1 MAIKFLNTVAV
12 DTNVLYVDAAS
23 NEVGINTTDGGYAL
37 RVNGQIY
44 SESSTYPVFY
54 LKRNTSATGGSF
66 STLTGIA
73 SSFKLETDSTGTIT
87 DGFGGGIIFSIG
99 DTSPNTAAR
108 IYARRDGGDQTGAI
122 QFWGGADGNTLFTT
136 MRASGNVGIGT
147 EAPAEKLVV
156 SEVRSGSNAAAQTKY
171 TLVSRSTIASGQT
184 PGTGGI
190 KVAYNDGSNEHAF
203 GLVAGSTSAD
213 FLTSGPMHW
222 YTSSDLNTHNATGF
236 AMTIDTSQRVG
247 IGLTNPSRKLAVS
260 DSGVIADFLSST
272 TSSYI
277 DIEGTSTQLRAGV
290 FSGVVGFTAGS
301 GTTPDLVIKNGDI
314 GIGTTNPGV
323 KLDVSGGELNVSA
336 GDGYRIES
344 KPFAQFGSDLL
355 TLGDWDGEGYST
367 RIMGNNSS
375 EVMRITDKVGIGVT
389 SPAAKVHSSDNG
401 SVPSIDAGTMFL
413 ASNTSA
419 TTDYSSMSIMSGTA
433 GIASLYLGDSAA
445 EKRGSVRYLNS
456 SDEMRFRTENTDKV
470 TIKSDG
476 DVGIATTNPSGKL
489 HVDGGRTWLNSND
502 QYTLRI
508 GNGGTYGAYI
518 GTPAENVLTFY
529 NSTGTERVRIDS
541 SGDVGIGTT
550 NPVTKLQVG
559 DGTADTRARVYYSDG
574 AYTELTG
581 FGVEFNR
588 TTSYLRPT
596 ANNSKTLHVGWS
608 SARWSTLSF
617 DATDT
622 IFNTDG
628 TERMR
633 IDSSGSLKIT
643 NTGAAKLILRGDSNN
658 SGDSGNLDGII
669 DFLHDDGTYGYRLN
683 TENYA
688 GYNAFHIQDYQNSQY
703 LSRIYIAQNGNVGIG
718 TTGPDAKL
726 HVEGS
731 LLVDAYNVG
740 VDSGIFLREGFL
752 TTDQPSITV
761 WDMSNS
767 GASPD
772 GLSLNAQD
780 GIRFREDGGEVARFK
795 NGFFGINK
803 TSPATMLHVEGDT
816 TLDRKTQL
824 RLPSFSMGASSIT
837 DEYLVIARKHDGSS
851 TKINATGIQGTI
863 TFGRGSTSS
872 GNKSAIY
879 TLSVQSAYNGDLV
892 EEFSYVGGT
901 QVFTSLDVIDVGG
914 TEYYALKVMTTGGG
928 QIDNRCYAEG
938 LLLTDGDSNIF
949 SKVRVSDSNVSLVT
963 SGVLTPV
970 RYKTISV
977 GVPRIQSPSGYVE
990 IGPRNSSYSHFSTDR
1005 SRFYFNKRIVV
1016 DEGIISTYNEQMQL
1030 QAPLGTTRMFLSN
1043 TNGNCSIGVEDS
1055 NARLTLKGPTGT
1067 GESNLLRIM
1076 SETAFSTTPGKMI
1089 QFFKSDGSSRGNIY
1103 MNDYGIGLDNSSDY
1117 RLKKNISLISG
1128 GIDRVKLLKPS
1139 RFNWIQGPDDY
1150 FEDGFIAHEVE
1161 QVVPEAI
1168 SGEKDGVDSNGEPIY
1183 QGIDQVKM
1191 IPLLTAALKEAIAKI
1206 ENLETRIQTLEN
1218 N

>member
-12 DTNVLYVDAAS
+12 DTNVLYVDPVL
-23 NEVGINTTDGGYAL
+23 NQVGINTTDGGYAL

-44 SESSTYPVFY
+44 SEASTYPVFY

-87 DGFGGGIIFSIG
+87 DGFGGGIVFSIG

-108 IYARRDGGDQTGAI
+108 IYARRDGGDQSGAI
-122 QFWGGADGNTLFTT
+122 QFWGGVDGNTLFTT

-156 SEVRSGSNAAAQTKY
+156 SEARSGTNAAAQTKY
-171 TLVSRSTIASGQT
+171 TLVSRSTISSGT

-190 KVAYNDGSNEHAF
+190 KVVYDDGSNEHSF
-203 GLVAGSTSAD
+203 GLVSGSTSAD

-222 YTSSDLNTHNATGF
+222 FTNSDLNTHNATGF

-247 IGLTNPSRKLAVS
+247 IG
-260 DSGVIADFLSST
+260 
-272 TSSYI
+272 
-277 DIEGTSTQLRAGV
+277 
-290 FSGVVGFTAGS
+290 
-301 GTTPDLVIKNGDI
+301 
-314 GIGTTNPGV
+314 
-323 KLDVSGGELNVSA
+323 
-336 GDGYRIES
+336 
-344 KPFAQFGSDLL
+344 
-355 TLGDWDGEGYST
+355 
-367 RIMGNNSS
+367 
-375 EVMRITDKVGIGVT
+375 
-389 SPAAKVHSSDNG
+389 
-401 SVPSIDAGTMFL
+401 
-413 ASNTSA
+413 
-419 TTDYSSMSIMSGTA
+419 
-433 GIASLYLGDSAA
+433 
-445 EKRGSVRYLNS
+445 
-456 SDEMRFRTENTDKV
+456 
-470 TIKSDG
+470 
-476 DVGIATTNPSGKL
+476 TTNPSTLLQLSGTGGNASGL
-489 HVDGGRTWLNSND
+489 SFSNTSGEIVRQYFSDANADSDFFITYDGTGGAEITLQHDGDLILNGSN
-502 QYTLRI
+502 
-508 GNGGTYGAYI
+508 
-518 GTPAENVLTFY
+518 
-529 NSTGTERVRIDS
+529 
-541 SGDVGIGTT
+541 GDNVGIGTSS
-550 NPVTKLQVG
+550 PVTKLQVG
-559 DGTADTRARVYYSDG
+559 DGTADTRARVYFSDG
-574 AYTELTG
+574 TYTELTG

-588 TTSYLRPT
+588 NTSYLRPT

-608 SARWSTLSF
+608 NARWATLSF

-628 TERMR
+628 VERMR

-963 SGVLTPV
+963 SGVLLPL
-970 RYKTISV
+970 RYKTMSE
-977 GVPRIQSPSGYVE
+977 GVARIQSPSGYVE
-990 IGPRNSSYSHFSTDR
+990 IGPQNSSYSHFSTDR

-1030 QAPLGTTRMFLSN
+1030 QAPLGTTRMYLN
-1043 TNGNCSIGVEDS
+1043 NLNGNCSIGVQDS

-1076 SETAFSTTPGKMI
+1076 SETAFTSTPGRMI
-1089 QFFKSDGSSRGNIY
+1089 EFFRSNGDSRGNIY
-1103 MNDYGIGLDNSSDY
+1103 MNQYGIGTSSSSDY
-1117 RLKKNISLISG
+1117 RLKKNISLISD

-1139 RFNWIQGPDDY
+1139 RFSWIEGPDDY
-1150 FEDGFIAHEVE
+1150 FQDGFIAHEVE

-1168 SGEKDGVDSNGEPIY
+1168 AGDKDDVDSNGEPIY
-1183 QGIDQVKM
+1183 QGIDQVK
-1191 IPLLTAALKEAIAKI
+1191 IVPLLTAALKEAIAKI

>member
-87 DGFGGGIIFSIG
+87 DGFGGGIVFSIG

-156 SEVRSGSNAAAQTKY
+156 SEVRSGSSASDQTHY
-171 TLVSRSTIASGQT
+171 TLVSRSTISSGT

-190 KVAYNDGSNEHAF
+190 KVVYNDGSNDHAF
-203 GLVAGSTSAD
+203 GLVAGTTSAD

-222 YTSSDLNTHNATGF
+222 YTNSDLNTHNATGF

-277 DIEGTSTQLRAGV
+277 DIEGTNAQLRAGV
-290 FSGVVGFTAGS
+290 FSGVVGFANGS
-301 GTTPDLVIKNGDI
+301 GTTPHLVVNSSGNVGIGATNPSTLLQLSGTGGNTSGLSLSNTSGEIVRQYFSDANADSDFFITYDGTGGAEITLQHDGNLILNGSNGDDV
-314 GIGTTNPGV
+314 GIGTT
-323 KLDVSGGELNVSA
+323 S
-336 GDGYRIES
+336 
-344 KPFAQFGSDLL
+344 
-355 TLGDWDGEGYST
+355 
-367 RIMGNNSS
+367 
-375 EVMRITDKVGIGVT
+375 
-389 SPAAKVHSSDNG
+389 
-401 SVPSIDAGTMFL
+401 
-413 ASNTSA
+413 
-419 TTDYSSMSIMSGTA
+419 
-433 GIASLYLGDSAA
+433 
-445 EKRGSVRYLNS
+445 
-456 SDEMRFRTENTDKV
+456 
-470 TIKSDG
+470 
-476 DVGIATTNPSGKL
+476 PSGKL
-489 HVDGGRTWLNSND
+489 HVNGGRTWLNSND

-529 NSTGTERVRIDS
+529 NSTGTER
-541 SGDVGIGTT
+541 
-550 NPVTKLQVG
+550 
-559 DGTADTRARVYYSDG
+559 
-574 AYTELTG
+574 
-581 FGVEFNR
+581 
-588 TTSYLRPT
+588 
-596 ANNSKTLHVGWS
+596 
-608 SARWSTLSF
+608 
-617 DATDT
+617 
-622 IFNTDG
+622 
-628 TERMR
+628 MR
-633 IDSSGSLKIT
+633 IDSSGNVGIGTTSPGEKLEVSGGAIKVT
-643 NTGAAKLILRGDSNN
+643 NTGAAQLILRGDSNN
-658 SGDSGNLDGII
+658 SGDSGNVDGII

-780 GIRFREDGGEVARFK
+780 GIRFRENGGEVARFK
-795 NGFFGINK
+795 DGFFGINK

-863 TFGRGSTSS
+863 TFGRGATYA

-914 TEYYALKVMTTGGG
+914 TEYYALKAMTSGGG

-970 RYKTISV
+970 RYKTINV

-1016 DEGIISTYNEQMQL
+1016 DEGIIATYNEQMQL
-1030 QAPLGTTRMFLSN
+1030 QAPLGTTRMYLN
-1043 TNGNCSIGVEDS
+1043 NLNGNCSIGVQDS

-1076 SETAFSTTPGKMI
+1076 SETAFTSTPGRMI
-1089 QFFKSDGSSRGNIY
+1089 EFFRSNGDSRGNIY
-1103 MNDYGIGLDNSSDY
+1103 MNQYGIGTSSSSDY
-1117 RLKKNISLISG
+1117 RLKKNISLISD

-1139 RFNWIQGPDDY
+1139 RFSWIEGPDDY
-1150 FEDGFIAHEVE
+1150 FQDGFIAHEVE

-1168 SGEKDGVDSNGEPIY
+1168 AGDKDGVDSNGEPIY
-1183 QGIDQVKM
+1183 QGIDQVK
-1191 IPLLTAALKEAIAKI
+1191 IVPLLTAALKEAIAKI